1 LTVLYLAKILVF
13 ARLGPYKQT
22 YASYGDFG
30 YFTLLFVTLGAERV
44 ENVRREMHDLP
55 AELAQYFRFS
65 TYELAMGDFLGS
77 IWKSRSIADHAVYP
91 LVRDVSADT
100 G

>member
-1 LTVLYLAKILVF
+1 VDRYLQSLC
-13 ARLGPYKQT
+13 YSQT
-22 YASYGDFG
+22 YASFGDFRF
-30 YFTLLFVTLGAERV
+30 FTLLFVTLGEQRV

-55 AELAQYFRFS
+55 VELAQYFRFS
-65 TYELAMGDFLGS
+65 TYELAMGDFLGA
-77 IWKSRSIADHAVYP
+77 IWKSRSFADHAVYP